1 MKTSI
6 IRKQRIILILLLFP
20 VLGCSSIELQKVFK
34 ENRLQEIRVMEGG
47 VLTYTLSF
55 TYSAQG
61 TVKKIAQFIPTRE
74 KPILVRK
81 FRHTRHGKLR
91 IQYYERWIPG
101 KDDSVQD
108 VWVESFFYNR
118 TQKLIRT
125 ETALKS
131 SYSISRKKTPY
142 ITTRYYYRDHRPG
155 RIVVN
160 GGTFRKEI
168 MLEYEKK
175 TPARIEYKLFILNRR
190 TRRFELQKQ
199 LRFSFE
205 NRSPCRLE
213 DMRAQSEITNEEKI
227 KLVLREE
234 EVYTPLKNLRYASD
248 FKNLLHDIEKD
259 LRENKKI

>member
-6 IRKQRIILILLLFP
+6 IRKQIIISISLLFL
-20 VLGCSSIELQKVFK
+20 VLCCSSIELEKVFK
-34 ENRLQEIRVMEGG
+34 DKRLHEIRVTEGG
-47 VLTYTLSF
+47 AIKYTLSF
-55 TYSAQG
+55 TYSSKG
-61 TVKKIAQFIPTRE
+61 TVTKIAQFIPTRE
-74 KPILVRK
+74 KPILTRK
-81 FRHTRHGKLR
+81 FRYTRHGKLR
-91 IQYYERWIPG
+91 MQYYERWIPG

-168 MLEYEKK
+168 MLDYEKK
-175 TPARIEYKLFILNRR
+175 TPTHIEYKLFILNRR
-190 TRRFELQKQ
+190 TRRFELQKH

-205 NRSPCRLE
+205 NTSPCRLE
-213 DMRAQSEITNEEKI
+213 DIRAQSEITDEEMI

-248 FKNLLHDIEKD
+248 FENLLQDLEKD
-259 LRENKKI
+259 LREDKKI

>member
-6 IRKQRIILILLLFP
+6 IRKQIITTSFLLLVFC
-20 VLGCSSIELQKVFK
+20 CSSIELNKVFK
-34 ENRLQEIRVMEGG
+34 DKQLQEIRVMEGG
-47 VLTYTLSF
+47 VLKYTLSF
-55 TYSAQG
+55 TYSPKG

-74 KPILVRK
+74 KPILIRE

-118 TQKLIRT
+118 MQKLIRT

-131 SYSISRKKTPY
+131 SYSISRNKTPY

-168 MLEYEKK
+168 MLDYENK
-175 TPARIEYKLFILNRR
+175 TPTHIEYKLFILNRR
-190 TRRFELQKQ
+190 TRRFELQKH

-205 NRSPCRLE
+205 NTSPCRLE
-213 DMRAQSEITNEEKI
+213 DMKAQSEITDEEKI

-248 FKNLLHDIEKD
+248 FKNLLQDLEKD
-259 LRENKKI
+259 IRENKKI